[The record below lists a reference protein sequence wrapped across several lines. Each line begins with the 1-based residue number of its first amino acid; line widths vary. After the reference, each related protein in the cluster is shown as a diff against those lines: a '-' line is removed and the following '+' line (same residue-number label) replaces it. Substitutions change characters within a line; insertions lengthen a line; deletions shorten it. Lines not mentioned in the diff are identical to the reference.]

1 MALGRISIKVGT
13 KGKALPHS
21 KYILREDQYAPK
33 NNKLEKLEAVG
44 HGNMP
49 AWAEKNAK
57 IFWEMADLHER
68 KNGSTYR
75 EHIISLPR
83 ELDESQRLALV
94 QDWIKQEIGDK
105 YAYSFAIH
113 NPLALDGKEQPH
125 CHLMF
130 SERLLDGI
138 ERDPDQFFKRYNS
151 KDPSKGGAKK
161 DNTGLLDSVRKTL
174 IKEQRD
180 RWENLCNEHL
190 AKAYEFIHEPPPEI
204 NMRNWLEKGLNQKP
218 INLTMKELN
227 DPDLRQSYIDRLQA
241 KRNFEQAQDELNNAK
256 IDYYTAPPPAPPPKP
271 KAPTPFDR
279 PPQPSPSKT
288 KENEKENKSE
298 WRPAPD
304 PKPQADTPP
313 PPPITPPKAGLQ
325 GEALSVRKA
334 GSFVE
339 QVTQQSTA
347 EQIAKL
353 KQLKRPTAPC
363 DSAIYVVNRT
373 TREREKIE
381 LNSRDIIGKL
391 ADLDKTQP
399 NALLFIQTPSKDV
412 VNRIEKEIA
421 KSGRD
426 DRYIVIFGDENVNA
440 KQAHQDSIKRI
451 NAIKNVLNSDS
462 VSPGPTSTDDPAP
475 APAPKPSPRRYRP

>member
-1 MALGRISIKVGT
+1 M

-33 NNKLEKLEAVG
+33 NNKLEKLEHIG

-49 AWAEKNAK
+49 VWAEQNPK

-83 ELDESQRLALV
+83 ELDESQRLRLV

-113 NPLALDGKEQPH
+113 NPVAMDGKEQPH

-138 ERDPDQFFKRYNS
+138 DRDPDQFFKRFNS
-151 KDPSKGGAKK
+151 KNPEKGGAKK
-161 DNTGLLDSVRKTL
+161 DNTGLMDSVRKTL

-190 AKAYEFIHEPPPEI
+190 AKAYEFIHEPPPQI
-204 NMRNWLEKGLNQKP
+204 DMRNWKPKGLNQKP
-218 INLTMKELN
+218 INLSMKELRDTN
-227 DPDLRQSYIDRLQA
+227 IRQSYIDRLES
-241 KRNFEQAQDELNNAK
+241 KRNFEQAQNELENAK
-256 IDYYTAPPPAPPPKP
+256 IDYYTAEPPVAPKP
-271 KAPTPFDR
+271 KTKAPTPFDL
-279 PPQPSPSKT
+279 PKPQPGPTKSK
-288 KENEKENKSE
+288 NEKEIIEE

-304 PKPQADTPP
+304 PQPQANTMPTIAPP
-313 PPPITPPKAGLQ
+313 LAGSQ
-325 GEALSVRKA
+325 GVALPTQKA
-334 GSFVE
+334 GSFADKV
-339 QVTQQSTA
+339 QQQLTA
-347 EQIAKL
+347 DQLEKI
-353 KQLKRPTAPC
+353 KQLKTPVAPA

-381 LNSRDIIGKL
+381 LNSKDIINRL
-391 ADLDKTQP
+391 SELDKTQP

-426 DRYIVIFGDENVNA
+426 DRYIVLWGDDKVNA
-440 KQAHQDSIKRI
+440 QQAKQESDQRI

-462 VSPGPTSTDDPAP
+462 SPSPTSDNDPAP
-475 APAPKPSPRRYRP
+475 APAPAPAPSPRRYRP

>member
-1 MALGRISIKVGT
+1 MALGRISIKVGM

-33 NNKLEKLEAVG
+33 NNKLEKLEHIG

-49 AWAEKNAK
+49 AWAEHDPK
-57 IFWEMADLHER
+57 IFWAMADLHER

-75 EHIISLPR
+75 EHIITLPR
-83 ELDESQRLALV
+83 ELDESQRLDLV
-94 QDWIKQEIGDK
+94 QDWISQEIGEK

-113 NPLALDGKEQPH
+113 NPTAMDGKEQPH

-138 ERDPDQFFKRYNS
+138 ERDPEQFFKRYNS
-151 KDPSKGGAKK
+151 KNPEKGGAKK
-161 DNTGLLDSVRKTL
+161 DNTGLMDSVRKTL
-174 IKEQRD
+174 IKEQRS
-180 RWENLCNEHL
+180 RWEQLCNEHL
-190 AKAYEFIHEPPPEI
+190 AKAYEYVPEPPPEI
-204 NMRNWLEKGLNQKP
+204 NMRNWKAKGLNQKP
-218 INLTMKELN
+218 VNLSMKELN
-227 DPDLRQSYIDRLQA
+227 DLDIRQSYIDRLQA
-241 KRNFEQAQDELNNAK
+241 KRNFEQAQKELENAK
-256 IDYYTAPPPAPPPKP
+256 IDYYTAEPPAAPKP
-271 KAPTPFDR
+271 KTKAPTPFDL
-279 PPQPSPSKT
+279 PKPQHGPT
-288 KENEKENKSE
+288 KPKNEKEIIEE

-304 PKPQADTPP
+304 TQPDIMPP
-313 PPPITPPKAGLQ
+313 PPPIAPPL
-325 GEALSVRKA
+325 A
-334 GSFVE
+334 GSQGGALPKFGRFMD
-339 QVTQQSTA
+339 QVTQQPTP
-347 EQIAKL
+347 EQLAKL
-353 KQLKRPTAPC
+353 KQLKAPN
-363 DSAIYVVNRT
+363 DSAIYVVDKST
-373 TREREKIE
+373 GEREKIE

-399 NALLFIQTPSKDV
+399 NALLFIQTSSKDV

-462 VSPGPTSTDDPAP
+462 SPGSTSDNDPAP
-475 APAPKPSPRRYRP
+475 APATPKPATTRRYRP

>member
-1 MALGRISIKVGT
+1 M

-33 NNKLEKLEAVG
+33 NNKLEKLEHIG

-49 AWAEKNAK
+49 VWAEQNPK

-83 ELDESQRLALV
+83 ELDESQRLRLV

-113 NPLALDGKEQPH
+113 NPVAMDGKEQPH

-138 ERDPDQFFKRYNS
+138 DRDPDQFFKRFNS
-151 KDPSKGGAKK
+151 KNPEKGGAKK
-161 DNTGLLDSVRKTL
+161 DNTGLMDSVRKTL

-190 AKAYEFIHEPPPEI
+190 AKAYEFIHEPPPQI
-204 NMRNWLEKGLNQKP
+204 DMRNWKPKGLNQKP
-218 INLTMKELN
+218 INLSMKELRDTN
-227 DPDLRQSYIDRLQA
+227 IRQSYIDRLES
-241 KRNFEQAQDELNNAK
+241 KRNFEQAQNELENAK
-256 IDYYTAPPPAPPPKP
+256 IDYYTAEPPVAPKP
-271 KAPTPFDR
+271 KTKAPTPFDL
-279 PPQPSPSKT
+279 PKPQPGPTKSK
-288 KENEKENKSE
+288 NEKEIIEE

-304 PKPQADTPP
+304 PQPQANTMPTIAPP
-313 PPPITPPKAGLQ
+313 LAGSQ
-325 GEALSVRKA
+325 GVALPTQKA
-334 GSFVE
+334 GSFADKV
-339 QVTQQSTA
+339 QQQLTA
-347 EQIAKL
+347 DQLEKI
-353 KQLKRPTAPC
+353 KQLKTPVAPA

-381 LNSRDIIGKL
+381 LNSKDIINRL
-391 ADLDKTQP
+391 SELDKTQP

-426 DRYIVIFGDENVNA
+426 DRYIVIWGDENVNA
-440 KQAHQDSIKRI
+440 QQAKQQSEQRI

-462 VSPGPTSTDDPAP
+462 SHGSTSDNNNP

>member
-21 KYILREDQYAPK
+21 KYILREDQYAKK
-33 NNKLEKLEAVG
+33 NNKLEKLEHIE

-49 AWAEKNAK
+49 TWAEQNPKL
-57 IFWEMADLHER
+57 FWEMADLHER

-83 ELDESQRLALV
+83 ELDESQRLNLV
-94 QDWIKQEIGDK
+94 RDWIKQEIGDK

-113 NPLALDGKEQPH
+113 NPIAMDGKEQPH

-151 KDPSKGGAKK
+151 KNPEKGGAKK

-174 IKEQRD
+174 IKEQRS
-180 RWENLCNEHL
+180 RWEVLCNEHL
-190 AKAYEFIHEPPPEI
+190 AKAYEYVPEPPPEI
-204 NMRNWLEKGLNQKP
+204 DMRNWKAKGLNQKP
-218 INLTMKELN
+218 INLSMKELN
-227 DPDLRQSYIDRLQA
+227 DLDIRQSYVNRLQA

-256 IDYYTAPPPAPPPKP
+256 IDYYTAPPPAPLKP

-279 PPQPSPSKT
+279 PPRPATST
-288 KENEKENKSE
+288 KPKEKEIIEE
-298 WRPAPD
+298 WRP
-304 PKPQADTPP
+304 KTTQPQTDTPP

-325 GEALSVRKA
+325 GEALPVRKA

-347 EQIAKL
+347 EQLAKL
-353 KQLKRPTAPC
+353 KQLKRPTAPG

-381 LNSRDIIGKL
+381 LNSKDIINRL
-391 ADLDKTQP
+391 SELDKSDP
-399 NALLFIQTPSKDV
+399 NALLIIQTPNENV
-412 VNRIEKEIA
+412 VKRIEKEIA

>member
-1 MALGRISIKVGT
+1 MALGRISIKVGN

-33 NNKLEKLEAVG
+33 NNKLEKLESIG

-49 AWAEKNAK
+49 VWAEHDPK
-57 IFWEMADLHER
+57 IFWQMADLHER

-83 ELDESQRLALV
+83 ELDESQRLDLV

-113 NPLALDGKEQPH
+113 NPTAMDGKEQPH

-138 ERDPDQFFKRYNS
+138 DRDPEQFFKRYNS

-161 DNTGLLDSVRKTL
+161 DNTGLMDSVRKTL
-174 IKEQRD
+174 IKEQRN
-180 RWENLCNEHL
+180 RWEVLCNEHL
-190 AKAYEFIHEPPPEI
+190 AKAYEFIPEPPPEI
-204 NMRNWLEKGLNQKP
+204 NMRNWQEKGLNQKP
-218 INLTMKELN
+218 INLTMKELRDTN
-227 DPDLRQSYIDRLQA
+227 IRQSYIDRLES
-241 KRNFEQAQDELNNAK
+241 KRNYEQAQAELEDAK
-256 IDYYTAPPPAPPPKP
+256 INYYTAPPPPPRPT
-271 KAPTPFDR
+271 APTPFDR
-279 PPQPSPSKT
+279 PPQPGANKHPNK
-288 KENEKENKSE
+288 KEIKEE
-298 WRPAPD
+298 WRP
-304 PKPQADTPP
+304 KTTTQPQTDIMPP
-313 PPPITPPKAGLQ
+313 PPPITPPLAGSQ
-325 GEALSVRKA
+325 GGALPKA

-339 QVTQQSTA
+339 QVTQQPTP
-347 EQIAKL
+347 EQLAKL
-353 KQLKRPTAPC
+353 KQLKAPN
-363 DSAIYVVNRT
+363 DTAIYVFYKST
-373 TREREKIE
+373 GEREKIK

-462 VSPGPTSTDDPAP
+462 VSPVSMTDNDPTPAT
-475 APAPKPSPRRYRP
+475 PKPATTRRYRP

>member
-33 NNKLEKLEAVG
+33 NNKLEKLEHIG

-49 AWAEKNAK
+49 AWAEHDPK
-57 IFWEMADLHER
+57 IFWAMADLHER

-75 EHIISLPR
+75 EHIITLPR
-83 ELDESQRLALV
+83 ELDESQRLDLV
-94 QDWIKQEIGDK
+94 QDWISQEIGEK
-105 YAYSFAIH
+105 YAYAFAIH
-113 NPLALDGKEQPH
+113 NPRAMDGKEQPH

-138 ERDPDQFFKRYNS
+138 ERDPEQFFKRYNS

-161 DNTGLLDSVRKTL
+161 DNTGLMDSVRKTL
-174 IKEQRD
+174 IKEQRS
-180 RWENLCNEHL
+180 RWEVLCNEHL
-190 AKAYEFIHEPPPEI
+190 AKAYEYIPEPPPEI
-204 NMRNWLEKGLNQKP
+204 NMRNWQEKGLNQKP
-218 INLTMKELN
+218 INLTMKELKH
-227 DPDLRQSYIDRLQA
+227 PDIRQSYVSRLQA
-241 KRNFEQAQDELNNAK
+241 KRNFEQAQNELENAK

-279 PPQPSPSKT
+279 PPRPATSTKT

-298 WRPAPD
+298 WRP
-304 PKPQADTPP
+304 KTTQPQADTPP
-313 PPPITPPKAGLQ
+313 PPAIAPPL
-325 GEALSVRKA
+325 A
-334 GSFVE
+334 GSQGGALPKFGRFMDQD
-339 QVTQQSTA
+339 QVTQQPTP
-347 EQIAKL
+347 EQLAKL
-353 KQLKRPTAPC
+353 KQLKAPN
-363 DSAIYVVNRT
+363 DSAIYVVDKST
-373 TREREKIE
+373 GEREKIE

-462 VSPGPTSTDDPAP
+462 SHGSTSDNNNPAP

>member
-33 NNKLEKLEAVG
+33 NNKLEKLEHIE

-49 AWAEKNAK
+49 AWAEHDPK
-57 IFWEMADLHER
+57 IFWQMADLHER

-83 ELDESQRLALV
+83 ELNESQRLSLV
-94 QDWIKQEIGDK
+94 QDWIKQEIGEK

-138 ERDPDQFFKRYNS
+138 DRDPDQFFKRYNS
-151 KDPSKGGAKK
+151 KNPEKGGAKK
-161 DNTGLLDSVRKTL
+161 DNTGLMDSDRKTL
-174 IKEQRD
+174 IKEQRS
-180 RWENLCNEHL
+180 RWEVLCNKHL
-190 AKAYEFIHEPPPEI
+190 AKAYEYMGEPPPEI

-218 INLTMKELN
+218 INLTMKELRDTN
-227 DPDLRQSYIDRLQA
+227 IRQSYIDRLES
-241 KRNFEQAQDELNNAK
+241 KRNYEQAQEELEDAK
-256 IDYYTAPPPAPPPKP
+256 IEYYTAPPPPRPT
-271 KAPTPFDR
+271 APTPFDR
-279 PPQPSPSKT
+279 PPQHGANKHPNK
-288 KENEKENKSE
+288 KEIKEE
-298 WRPAPD
+298 WRP
-304 PKPQADTPP
+304 KTTTQPQTDIMPP
-313 PPPITPPKAGLQ
+313 PPPIAPPVAGSQ
-325 GEALSVRKA
+325 GVALPMRKA
-334 GSFVE
+334 GSFAE
-339 QVTQQSTA
+339 QVTQQPTP
-347 EQIAKL
+347 EQLAKL
-353 KQLKRPTAPC
+353 RQLKRPTAPA
-363 DSAIYVVNRT
+363 DSAIYVVDKST
-373 TREREKIE
+373 GEREKIE

-462 VSPGPTSTDDPAP
+462 SPGSTSDNDP
-475 APAPKPSPRRYRP
+475 APAPKPTPTRRYRP

>member
-1 MALGRISIKVGT
+1 MALGRISVKVGM

-21 KYILREDQYAPK
+21 KYILREDQYAQK
-33 NNKLEKLEAVG
+33 NNKLEKLEHIE

-49 AWAEKNAK
+49 AWAEHDPK
-57 IFWEMADLHER
+57 IFWQMADLHER

-83 ELDESQRLALV
+83 ELNESQRLSLV
-94 QDWIKQEIGDK
+94 QDWIKQEIGEK

-113 NPLALDGKEQPH
+113 NPIAMDGKEQPH

-138 ERDPDQFFKRYNS
+138 DRDPEQFFKRYNS

-174 IKEQRD
+174 IKEQRN
-180 RWENLCNEHL
+180 RWEQLCNKHL

-204 NMRNWLEKGLNQKP
+204 DMRNWKEKGLHQKP

-227 DPDLRQSYIDRLQA
+227 DPYIRHAYINRLES
-241 KRNFEQAQDELNNAK
+241 KRNYEQAQKELENAK
-256 IDYYTAPPPAPPPKP
+256 IDYYTAEPPVAPKP
-271 KAPTPFDR
+271 KTKAPTPFDL
-279 PPQPSPSKT
+279 PKPQPGPT
-288 KENEKENKSE
+288 KPKNEKEIIEE

-304 PKPQADTPP
+304 IQPDIMPP
-313 PPPITPPKAGLQ
+313 PPPIAPPLAGSQ
-325 GEALSVRKA
+325 GGALPKA

-339 QVTQQSTA
+339 QVTQQPTP
-347 EQIAKL
+347 EQLAKL
-353 KQLKRPTAPC
+353 KQLKAPN
-363 DSAIYVVNRT
+363 DSAIYVVDKST
-373 TREREKIE
+373 GEREKIK

-462 VSPGPTSTDDPAP
+462 VSPVSMTDNDPTPAT
-475 APAPKPSPRRYRP
+475 PKPATTRRYRP

>member
-1 MALGRISIKVGT
+1 MALGRISIKVGN

-33 NNKLEKLEAVG
+33 NNKLEKLESIG

-83 ELDESQRLALV
+83 ELDESQRLRLV
-94 QDWIKQEIGDK
+94 QDWIKQEIGEK

-113 NPLALDGKEQPH
+113 NPVAMDGKEQPH

-151 KDPSKGGAKK
+151 KNPDKGGAKK
-161 DNTGLLDSVRKTL
+161 DNTGLDNKTRKAE
-174 IKEQRD
+174 IKEQRQ
-180 RWENLCNEHL
+180 RWEQLCNEHL
-190 AKAYEFIHEPPPEI
+190 AKAWEYIPEPPPQI
-204 NMRNWLEKGLNQKP
+204 DMRNWKEKGLDQKP

-227 DPDLRQSYIDRLQA
+227 DLDIRQSYIDRLQA
-241 KRNFEQAQDELNNAK
+241 KRNYEQAQKELENAK
-256 IDYYTAPPPAPPPKP
+256 IDYYTAPPPAPPKP
-271 KAPTPFDR
+271 KAPTPFDIPPR
-279 PPQPSPSKT
+279 PATST
-288 KENEKENKSE
+288 KPKEKEIIEE

-304 PKPQADTPP
+304 PQPQENMP

-325 GEALSVRKA
+325 GEALPRA
-334 GSFVE
+334 GRFMD
-339 QVTQQSTA
+339 QVTQQPTP
-347 EQIAKL
+347 EQLEKL
-353 KQLKRPTAPC
+353 RQLKAPV
-363 DSAIYVVNRT
+363 DSAIYVVDRT

-381 LNSRDIIGKL
+381 LNSKDIINRL
-391 ADLDKTQP
+391 SELDKSDR
-399 NALLFIQTPSKDV
+399 NALLIIQTPNKDV
-412 VNRIEKEIA
+412 VKRIEKEIA
-421 KSGRD
+421 ASGRD

-440 KQAHQDSIKRI
+440 QQAKLESEQRI
-451 NAIKNVLNSDS
+451 NAIKQVLANETN
-462 VSPGPTSTDDPAP
+462 SPGPTSTDPAP
-475 APAPKPSPRRYRP
+475 TPKPTPTRRYRP

>member
-33 NNKLEKLEAVG
+33 NNKLEKLEMIG

-49 AWAEKNAK
+49 VWAEQNPK

-83 ELDESQRLALV
+83 ELDESQRLDLV

-113 NPLALDGKEQPH
+113 NPTAMDGKEQPH

-138 ERDPDQFFKRYNS
+138 ERDPNQFFKRYNS
-151 KDPSKGGAKK
+151 KNPDKGGAKK
-161 DNTGLLDSVRKTL
+161 DNTGLDDKTRKQQ

-190 AKAYEFIHEPPPEI
+190 SKAYEFIHEPPPEI
-204 NMRNWLEKGLNQKP
+204 DMRNWKEKGLHQKP

-227 DPDLRQSYIDRLQA
+227 DPYIRHAYINRLES
-241 KRNFEQAQDELNNAK
+241 KRNYEQAQEEVENAK
-256 IDYYTAPPPAPPPKP
+256 IDYYTAPPPAPLKP

-279 PPQPSPSKT
+279 PPRPATST
-288 KENEKENKSE
+288 KPKEKEIIEE
-298 WRPAPD
+298 WRP
-304 PKPQADTPP
+304 KTTQPQTDTPP
-313 PPPITPPKAGLQ
+313 PPPIAPPLAGSQ
-325 GEALSVRKA
+325 GVALPKA
-334 GSFVE
+334 GSFVQ
-339 QVTQQSTA
+339 QVTQQSTV
-347 EQIAKL
+347 EQLAKL
-353 KQLKRPTAPC
+353 RQLKRPTITV
-363 DSAIYVVNRT
+363 DSAIYVVDRT
-373 TREREKIE
+373 TREREKIA
-381 LNSRDIIGKL
+381 LNSKDIINRL
-391 ADLDKTQP
+391 SELDKSDP
-399 NALLFIQTPSKDV
+399 NALLIIQTPNENV
-412 VNRIEKEIA
+412 VKRIEKEIA

-426 DRYIVIFGDENVNA
+426 DRYIVIWGDENVNA
-440 KQAHQDSIKRI
+440 QQAKLESEQRI

-462 VSPGPTSTDDPAP
+462 SPSSTSDNDPAP

>member
-1 MALGRISIKVGT
+1 MALGRISIKVGM

-94 QDWIKQEIGDK
+94 QDWIAKEIGEK

-113 NPLALDGKEQPH
+113 NPTAMDGKEQPH

-174 IKEQRD
+174 IKEQRN
-180 RWENLCNEHL
+180 RWEVLCNEHL
-190 AKAYEFIHEPPPEI
+190 AKAYEYVPEPPPEI

-218 INLTMKELN
+218 INLTMKELR
-227 DPDLRQSYIDRLQA
+227 DPNIRQSYIDRLA
-241 KRNFEQAQDELNNAK
+241 TKRNYEQVLEEVESAK

-271 KAPTPFDR
+271 KAPTPFDTPPR
-279 PPQPSPSKT
+279 PATST
-288 KENEKENKSE
+288 KPKEKEIIEE
-298 WRPAPD
+298 WRPAPE
-304 PKPQADTPP
+304 PQADIMPP
-313 PPPITPPKAGLQ
+313 PPPIAPPVAGSQ
-325 GEALSVRKA
+325 GVALPMRKA
-334 GSFVE
+334 GNFAE
-339 QVTQQSTA
+339 QVQQKLTA
-347 EQIAKL
+347 EQLEKL
-353 KQLKRPTAPC
+353 RQLKRPTAPA
-363 DSAIYVVNRT
+363 DSAIYVVDKST
-373 TREREKIE
+373 GEREKIK

-426 DRYIVIFGDENVNA
+426 DRYIVLWGDENVNA
-440 KQAHQDSIKRI
+440 QQAKLESDQRI

-462 VSPGPTSTDDPAP
+462 SPGSTSDNDPAP
-475 APAPKPSPRRYRP
+475 APAIPKPAPTRRYRP

>member
-33 NNKLEKLEAVG
+33 NNKLEKLESIG

-49 AWAEKNAK
+49 AWAEHDPK
-57 IFWEMADLHER
+57 IFWQMADLHER

-75 EHIISLPR
+75 EHIITLPR
-83 ELDESQRLALV
+83 ELNESQRLDLV
-94 QDWIKQEIGDK
+94 QDWVAQEIGDK

-113 NPLALDGKEQPH
+113 NPTAMDGKEQPH

-138 ERDPDQFFKRYNS
+138 DRDPEQFFKRYNS

-161 DNTGLLDSVRKTL
+161 DNTGLMDSVRKTL
-174 IKEQRD
+174 IKEQRN
-180 RWENLCNEHL
+180 RWEQLCNKHL
-190 AKAYEFIHEPPPEI
+190 AKAYEFIPEPPPEI
-204 NMRNWLEKGLNQKP
+204 NMRNWKEKGLHQKP
-218 INLTMKELN
+218 INLTMKELR
-227 DPDLRQSYIDRLQA
+227 DPNIRQSYVNRLQS
-241 KRNFEQAQDELNNAK
+241 KRNFEQAQAEVENAK
-256 IDYYTAPPPAPPPKP
+256 IDYYTAEPPVAPKP
-271 KAPTPFDR
+271 KTKAPTPFDL
-279 PPQPSPSKT
+279 PKPQPGPT
-288 KENEKENKSE
+288 KPKNEKEIIEE

-304 PKPQADTPP
+304 PQPQANTMPTIAPP
-313 PPPITPPKAGLQ
+313 LAGSQ
-325 GEALSVRKA
+325 GEALPTQKA

-339 QVTQQSTA
+339 QVTQQPTP
-347 EQIAKL
+347 EQLAKL
-353 KQLKRPTAPC
+353 KQLKAPN
-363 DSAIYVVNRT
+363 DSAIYVVDKST
-373 TREREKIE
+373 GVREKIK

-462 VSPGPTSTDDPAP
+462 VSPVSMTDNDPTPAT
-475 APAPKPSPRRYRP
+475 PKPATTRRYRP

>member
-21 KYILREDQYAPK
+21 KYILREDQYAKK
-33 NNKLEKLEAVG
+33 NNKLEKLEHIE

-49 AWAEKNAK
+49 TWAEQNPKL
-57 IFWEMADLHER
+57 FWEMADLHER

-83 ELDESQRLALV
+83 ELNESQRLALV
-94 QDWIKQEIGDK
+94 QDWIAKEIGEK

-113 NPLALDGKEQPH
+113 NPTAMDGKEQPH

-174 IKEQRD
+174 IKEQRN
-180 RWENLCNEHL
+180 RWEVLCNEHL
-190 AKAYEFIHEPPPEI
+190 AKAYEYVPEPPPEI

-241 KRNFEQAQDELNNAK
+241 KRNYEQVLEEVESAK

-271 KAPTPFDR
+271 KAPTPFDTPPR
-279 PPQPSPSKT
+279 PATST
-288 KENEKENKSE
+288 KPKEKEIIEE
-298 WRPAPD
+298 WRPAPE
-304 PKPQADTPP
+304 PQADTPP
-313 PPPITPPKAGLQ
+313 TITPPKAGLQ
-325 GEALSVRKA
+325 GGALPKFGRFMDQA
-334 GSFVE
+334 
-339 QVTQQSTA
+339 TQQPTP
-347 EQIAKL
+347 EQLAKL
-353 KQLKRPTAPC
+353 KQLKRPTAPG

-462 VSPGPTSTDDPAP
+462 SPGSTSDNDP
-475 APAPKPSPRRYRP
+475 APAPKPTPTRRYRP

>member
-33 NNKLEKLEAVG
+33 NNKLEKLESIG

-49 AWAEKNAK
+49 TWAEQNAK

-83 ELDESQRLALV
+83 ELDESQRLNLV
-94 QDWIKQEIGDK
+94 KDWIKQEIGDK

-113 NPLALDGKEQPH
+113 NPTAMDGKEQPH

-138 ERDPDQFFKRYNS
+138 DRDPEQFFKRYNS
-151 KDPSKGGAKK
+151 KNPEKGGAKK

-190 AKAYEFIHEPPPEI
+190 AKAYEFIHEPPPQI
-204 NMRNWLEKGLNQKP
+204 DMRNWKAKCLNQKP
-218 INLTMKELN
+218 INLSMKELN
-227 DPDLRQSYIDRLQA
+227 DPDIRQSYVNRLQS
-241 KRNFEQAQDELNNAK
+241 KRNFEQAQNELENAK
-256 IDYYTAPPPAPPPKP
+256 IDYYTAPPPAAPPKP
-271 KAPTPFDR
+271 KAPTPFDTPPR
-279 PPQPSPSKT
+279 PATST
-288 KENEKENKSE
+288 KPKEKEIIEE
-298 WRPAPD
+298 WRPAPE
-304 PKPQADTPP
+304 PQADTPP
-313 PPPITPPKAGLQ
+313 TITPPKAGLQ
-325 GEALSVRKA
+325 GVALPTQKA
-334 GSFVE
+334 SRFVDKISQQPTPE
-339 QVTQQSTA
+339 QL
-347 EQIAKL
+347 EKL
-353 KQLKRPTAPC
+353 KQLKRPTAPA
-363 DSAIYVVNRT
+363 DSAIYVVDT
-373 TREREKIE
+373 TTGERQKID
-381 LNSRDIIGKL
+381 LNSRDVIGKL
-391 ADLDKTQP
+391 SDLEKTDP
-399 NALLFIQTPSKDV
+399 NALLVIQTPSKEV
-412 VNRIEKEIA
+412 VNRLEKTIA

-426 DRYIVIFGDENVNA
+426 DRYIVLWGDENVNA
-440 KQAHQDSIKRI
+440 QQAKQESDQRI

-462 VSPGPTSTDDPAP
+462 SPVSTSDNDPAP
-475 APAPKPSPRRYRP
+475 APAIPKPAPTRRYRP